1 MGSASRKEGGGMT
14 IAEEQRWFSRPQ
26 LAAKFGKSID
36 WVDARLA
43 DGTFTSRKL
52 GGSVFIDME
61 DVEAVMK
68 GRRRRKAS

>member
-1 MGSASRKEGGGMT
+1 MQYPPIPKHCDKRRKLTDEDKEDIRKMKDD
-14 IAEEQRWFSRPQ
+14 FSTRQ

-61 DVEAVMK
+61 DVI
-68 GRRRRKAS
+68 

>member
-1 MGSASRKEGGGMT
+1 MSPDVLDV
-14 IAEEQRWFSRPQ
+14 EQRWFSRPQ

-52 GGSVFIDME
+52 GGSVFVDME

>member
-1 MGSASRKEGGGMT
+1 
-14 IAEEQRWFSRPQ
+14 

-52 GGSVFIDME
+52 GGSVFVDME